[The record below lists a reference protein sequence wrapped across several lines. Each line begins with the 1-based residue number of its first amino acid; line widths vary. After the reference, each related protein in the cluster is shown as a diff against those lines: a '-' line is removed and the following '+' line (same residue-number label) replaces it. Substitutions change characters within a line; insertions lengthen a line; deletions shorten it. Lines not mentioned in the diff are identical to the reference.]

1 MEKFKKKKYLQFL
14 VYHSPLLLSSIIPN
28 HPNFPSITKLIT
40 LHTHTHTLE
49 DGNSSQSI
57 DLRDRLANSV

>member
-40 LHTHTHTLE
+40 LHTHILE
-49 DGNSSQSI
+49 DGNSLQSI

>member
-40 LHTHTHTLE
+40 LHTHTH
-49 DGNSSQSI
+49 I
-57 DLRDRLANSV
+57 HLRMEIARKAST